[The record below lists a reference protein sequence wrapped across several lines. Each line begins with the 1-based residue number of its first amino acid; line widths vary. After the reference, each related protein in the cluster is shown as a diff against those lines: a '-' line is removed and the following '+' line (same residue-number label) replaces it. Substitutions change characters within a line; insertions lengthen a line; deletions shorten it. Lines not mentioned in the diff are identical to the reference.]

1 MKKMDEKIFVN
12 RKEKKKRKIGVK
24 VIVLIILLALG
35 LFTGLIG
42 FITDFLWFKELGYV
56 GVFFTKLFTQLKMG
70 IPVFLILTFLSYIY
84 FKLIKRGYYKHVI
97 GTENVEAKRSINMLS
112 WLLAGVV
119 GVVVSYTVV
128 AKTWFNW
135 LQFSNST
142 DFGVKDPIFGL
153 DISFYVF
160 KLGFLKDL
168 NNIFIIIIALF
179 IILTFIYYAVLMI
192 AKPPQSSSESER
204 LHPFDEGDRFDG
216 TNGEFHENS
225 RDSGNFSDVPFG
237 KIFKNINDM
246 ADKARD
252 KTNIG
257 NVSFE
262 KVKKT
267 VDDKGMKQ
275 IFHVAS
281 KQLITAGVLLFIM
294 IFVHFVLIQF
304 ELLHSHTGAVYGA
317 GYRDVKVTL
326 WVYRI
331 LAGLSI
337 LGAFGVMAGV
347 KKHRPKRILVVPVVM
362 VIVGLIGTATGMAVQ
377 SFVVLPNEIAKESKY
392 LERNI
397 AFTQKAYG
405 LDNVF
410 IRPFA
415 ANLDLTSEDIKKN
428 DPTISNIRINDYE
441 PAETF
446 YNQTQSIRQYYTFED
461 VDVDR
466 YMLNGDYTQV
476 FLSAREIDESKISQ
490 TWVNKHLKYT
500 HGYGITLSRVDEVTA
515 SGQPKMLV
523 EKIPPESDVKEI
535 KLMRPEI
542 YFGELTNEY
551 AIVGSDEDEFD
562 YPNGDSNSYT
572 RYEGAAGIKMTPL
585 NRLIFSIKENSIKL
599 LVSSNIS
606 SKSRIII
613 NRNIKE
619 RVRKIMPYLEYD
631 RDPYMVTAN
640 NKLYWIMDAYTTSDR
655 YPYSE
660 PFDKST
666 GVNYIRNSVKVVVD
680 AYNGNTDYY
689 IVDKKD
695 PIAATFKNIYPS
707 LFKDSEEMPA
717 ELKAHMRYP
726 NALFELQAR
735 VYSRYHMKDVKVF
748 YQDEDLWDIANEIY
762 GTKERPMTPNYYI
775 MNLPGEKN
783 AEFVNSMAFTPRDK
797 KNMTGLLVARNDGKD
812 YSKLVLYKL
821 PKSKVV
827 YGPRQIEAQI
837 DQDTEISKEFSLWNS
852 AGSKYSRGNM
862 FVIPIEQS
870 LLYVEPVYL
879 EASESSIPEVKRVI
893 VAYGDKIA
901 YKKTLGE
908 ALEAMFGEGSSN
920 EEQPEKVKTQSD
932 LIKEAKSTYK
942 KAVEAQ
948 KKGDWAEYGKE
959 MKRLEKILEKLN

>member
-1 MKKMDEKIFVN
+1 
-12 RKEKKKRKIGVK
+12 
-24 VIVLIILLALG
+24 
-35 LFTGLIG
+35 
-42 FITDFLWFKELGYV
+42 
-56 GVFFTKLFTQLKMG
+56 
-70 IPVFLILTFLSYIY
+70 
-84 FKLIKRGYYKHVI
+84 
-97 GTENVEAKRSINMLS
+97 
-112 WLLAGVV
+112 
-119 GVVVSYTVV
+119 
-128 AKTWFNW
+128 
-135 LQFSNST
+135 
-142 DFGVKDPIFGL
+142 
-153 DISFYVF
+153 
-160 KLGFLKDL
+160 
-168 NNIFIIIIALF
+168 
-179 IILTFIYYAVLMI
+179 
-192 AKPPQSSSESER
+192 
-204 LHPFDEGDRFDG
+204 
-216 TNGEFHENS
+216 
-225 RDSGNFSDVPFG
+225 
-237 KIFKNINDM
+237 
-246 ADKARD
+246 
-252 KTNIG
+252 
-257 NVSFE
+257 
-262 KVKKT
+262 
-267 VDDKGMKQ
+267 
-275 IFHVAS
+275 
-281 KQLITAGVLLFIM
+281 
-294 IFVHFVLIQF
+294 
-304 ELLHSHTGAVYGA
+304 
-317 GYRDVKVTL
+317 
-326 WVYRI
+326 
-331 LAGLSI
+331 
-337 LGAFGVMAGV
+337 
-347 KKHRPKRILVVPVVM
+347 
-362 VIVGLIGTATGMAVQ
+362 
-377 SFVVLPNEIAKESKY
+377 
-392 LERNI
+392 
-397 AFTQKAYG
+397 
-405 LDNVF
+405 
-410 IRPFA
+410 
-415 ANLDLTSEDIKKN
+415 
-428 DPTISNIRINDYE
+428 
-441 PAETF
+441 
-446 YNQTQSIRQYYTFED
+446 
-461 VDVDR
+461 
-466 YMLNGDYTQV
+466 
-476 FLSAREIDESKISQ
+476 
-490 TWVNKHLKYT
+490 
-500 HGYGITLSRVDEVTA
+500 
-515 SGQPKMLV
+515 MLV